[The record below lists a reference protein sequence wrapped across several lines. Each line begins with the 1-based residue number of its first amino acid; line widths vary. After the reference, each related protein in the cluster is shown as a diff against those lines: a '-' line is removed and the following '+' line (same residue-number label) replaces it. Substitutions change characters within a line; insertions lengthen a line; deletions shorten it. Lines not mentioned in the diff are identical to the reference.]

1 MKYIYILLCAAAGVI
16 SGCGHQTNQKEEE
29 LELSIT
35 QPIQL
40 DTFVNKEY
48 VCQIRAINHIELRS
62 QERGYLQKIFVDEG
76 QYVRQGQPMFQI
88 MPMIY
93 QAEMEKSKAN
103 VDYAAIEYQN
113 TKVLADNNIVS
124 PAELALAKAKLE
136 QEQADLR
143 LANTH
148 LGLTTIR
155 APFNG
160 IMDRFQMRLGSLVE
174 EGELLTSLSD
184 NSKLWVYFNVPEAE
198 YLDYAT
204 RLKQEGP
211 QKVKLLMANNE
222 MYPYEGLFETVEAD
236 FNNETGNI
244 AFRATF
250 PNPDRLL
257 RHGQTGTVLL
267 PSSLKK
273 ALFIPQAATFDIL
286 DKKFVFVVD
295 KNGKVGTREI
305 TVGVEMP
312 HLYSVTDGLSTQDQ
326 VLVDGL
332 RKVKNGDKIKPRF
345 KPFREVVEELNQM
358 EVE

>member
-1 MKYIYILLCAAAGVI
+1 MNYSFFSICLAALTVI
-16 SGCGHQTNQKEEE
+16 GCGHKTQEKQEIPE
-29 LELSIT
+29 LGVT
-35 QPIQL
+35 MPIQI
-40 DTFVNKEY
+40 DTSVNKEY

-76 QYVRQGQPMFQI
+76 QLVKKGQPMFQI

-103 VDYAAIEYQN
+103 VDYANIEYEN
-113 TKVLADNNIVS
+113 TRALADKNIVS
-124 PAELALAKAKLE
+124 SAELALAKAKLE

-155 APFNG
+155 APFDG
-160 IMDRFQMRLGSLVE
+160 IMDRFNMRLGSLVD

-198 YLDYAT
+198 YLEYAT
-204 RLKQEGP
+204 RLKKSGP

-222 MYPYEGLFETVEAD
+222 IFPYDGLFETVEAD

-250 PNPDRLL
+250 PNPQRLL
-257 RHGQTGTVLL
+257 RHGETGTILM
-267 PSSLKK
+267 PSYLKN

-286 DKKFVFVVD
+286 DKKFVYVVD
-295 KNGKVGTREI
+295 ENGKVNTRQI
-305 TVGVEMP
+305 TTGVEMP
-312 HLYSVTDGLSTQDQ
+312 HLYTVTSGLSPNDKI
-326 VLVDGL
+326 LVDGL
-332 RKVKNGDKIKPRF
+332 RKVRNGDTIRPKFR
-345 KPFREVVEELNQM
+345 PFREVLNELNHL